1 MVNEE
6 KVKIMTRLA
15 LYEQKEPKAIKTAK
29 YFKNDY
35 IGLNMINT
43 GILITI
49 CYILILL
56 VTVIYKIDYLMNNIT
71 EIDIWGTGKKL
82 VIIYIAFLIIYF
94 LLAYIV
100 YSVKYRVAQESNKEY
115 AEDLK
120 KLLRIYK
127 REQREKKET
136 KIGGFGSDDDTFG
149 F

>member
-6 KVKIMTRLA
+6 KVKLMTRLA
-15 LYEQKEPKAIKTAK
+15 LYEQKESKSIKTAK

-43 GILITI
+43 AILITV
-49 CYILILL
+49 CYVFISLL
-56 VTVIYKIDYLMNNIT
+56 GIVYRIDWLMDNIT
-71 EIDIWGTGKKL
+71 EMDIWGVGRKL
-82 VIIYIAFLIIYF
+82 VIVYVAFLVIYM

-100 YSVKYRVAQESNKEY
+100 YSVKFRVAQESNKSY

-120 KLLRIYK
+120 KLCRMYK
-127 REQREKKET
+127 REKRET
-136 KIGGFGSDDDTFG
+136 KIGGNGSDDETFG